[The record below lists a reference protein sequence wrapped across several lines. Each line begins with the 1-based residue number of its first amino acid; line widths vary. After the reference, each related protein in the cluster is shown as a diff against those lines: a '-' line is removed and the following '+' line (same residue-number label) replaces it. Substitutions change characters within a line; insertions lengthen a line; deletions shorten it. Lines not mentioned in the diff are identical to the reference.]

1 MRGVNRKVVSQHPIR
16 PRRHISTNT
25 ARVVNTRVTLR
36 SANLQRVRACIR
48 TYLPTYTCPCI
59 ILWPRTENPIPTH
72 LFSPAPA
79 WVKRANAC
87 ENADITR
94 YSTIVTTTLA
104 NCKAQCSADDKCS
117 VGGSSSARKQC
128 MNTLSVHACVN
139 LIVLSSVDELFAT
152 HARAS
157 SPPLA
162 SYTYFPARPSHRQS
176 IISLSRSFARFTCM
190 HARTPNSIKTAEQAI
205 ISVRVMTKKNHNPKP
220 ERTRSEHFAYS
231 QPLTLCRDETGIW
244 QQINQLSSSNPNR
257 STNGAQCLS
266 PHPPTR

>member
-1 MRGVNRKVVSQHPIR
+1 MKGVNRKVVSQHPIR
-16 PRRHISTNT
+16 PRRHFSTNT
-25 ARVVNTRVTLR
+25 ARVTNTRVTLR

-48 TYLPTYTCPCI
+48 TYLPTYTCPCT

-94 YSTIVTTTLA
+94 YSTIVKTTLA
-104 NCKAQCSADDKCS
+104 NCKAQCSADKKCS
-117 VGGSSSARKQC
+117 VRGSSSARKQC
-128 MNTLSVHACVN
+128 INTLSVHACVH

-162 SYTYFPARPSHRQS
+162 SYSYFPARPSHRQS

-190 HARTPNSIKTAEQAI
+190 HARPPNSIKTAEQAI
-205 ISVRVMTKKNHNPKP
+205 ISVRVMTKKITTHSQNERDQSTSHTLNP
-220 ERTRSEHFAYS
+220 YI
-231 QPLTLCRDETGIW
+231 TLCCVETGIH

-257 STNGAQCLS
+257 STNGA
-266 PHPPTR
+266 